1 MSRGRRSLAGAA
13 AALLLALAV
22 TGCTPDPAPSPS
34 PTGFASEE
42 EAFAAAEATYR
53 AYVEALNQVDLSD
66 PATFEP
72 VYQWTTGDVNATDR
86 KSLTAYHADSVTVSG
101 ESQITLMSLSD
112 LSDDMDA
119 PALTVC
125 LDVSAIDVRDSGGES
140 LVSDSR
146 PDVQKLTVM
155 FTSSRSTTSGL
166 VIANIAPRE
175 GEPAC

>member
-1 MSRGRRSLAGAA
+1 MFRGRRSLAGAT

-53 AYVEALNQVDLSD
+53 AYVDALNQVDLSE

-72 VYQWTTGDVNATDR
+72 VYAWTTGDVNATDR
-86 KSLTAYHADSVTVSG
+86 KSLTAYHADNVTVAG
-101 ESQITLMSLSD
+101 ESQIKLMLLSD
-112 LSDDMDA
+112 QSSDLDA
-119 PALTVC
+119 PALAVC
-125 LDVSAIDVRDSGGES
+125 LDVSDIDVRNAEGQS

-146 PDVQKLTVM
+146 PDIQKLTVT
-155 FTSSRSTTSGL
+155 FASSPSTDSGL
-166 VIANIAPRE
+166 VITHIGPRE
-175 GEPAC
+175 GEPTC